1 MIYFT
6 TKIRYDKTTDD
17 GSVKKVTES
26 YLLDAVSF
34 SEAEKRITSDMPE
47 LISGDFE
54 VSAIAKKDYQ
64 EIVLSNNDKDDKY
77 YEVKY
82 KVKEINEYNGKETS
96 TSYVLLVQAFNI
108 ETAKR
113 YFDEHM
119 KDTVYDFEV
128 SSLRETDYM
137 DYYF

>member
-82 KVKEINEYNGKETS
+82 KVKEINENNGKEKS
-96 TSYVLLVQAFNI
+96 TSYVLLVQASNI